1 MMMLVPE
8 LVLRRFFIILCFVPA
23 LLFAWLGQFS
33 RLEADDFC
41 SIALGQ
47 QMGAWDYMVYLLNT
61 WSGSYASLFFKG
73 MMAPLDTLLP
83 RITPAL
89 IVVLWLI
96 GLSWLIY
103 EGLICL
109 GIGSSRRTAAAA
121 AALGIAAVINAFPTP
136 QSFYWYTA
144 SIQYTLPLALL
155 TSYMALVFWTAR
167 QPKLPLWTTVTGGAL
182 CFISAGSA
190 EIFVGFQMVFLTLC
204 LLACVPF
211 LPASV
216 RRPYVLVFGAGW
228 LTTLLGLLIQVL
240 SPGVAVR
247 AAFTQTHSQLNR
259 SLPAAISKTLE
270 QVFSYTVHPQVL
282 AGFLMLMGVGLL
294 VMLLNYQP
302 RAVSTP
308 KPAAFS
314 WTPVWLGLTVQLVF
328 IPLLWAHTSDDLQVF
343 GRFSIKYM
351 TVIILNILFIS
362 SFLAMLWQR
371 KRIDA
376 QLRRYERGSLIVWHM
391 IAVVF
396 IFAVLLVFTQVKDSI
411 HYRASDYLLTSFFV
425 LAGIVIW
432 QLLSMAPTASARR
445 FGWLALFASAIG
457 LVCMAAIVG
466 VALYGRNYAAPRI
479 LGPSVYL
486 LVLSGLVWGMFLG
499 CLVKHSQPL
508 SQASQAWIRLLK
520 PGSLAIVLIIGMGIV
535 LGQMALVSDLQLV
548 ARKWDA
554 RHQEIIARR
563 DSGQTVIKV
572 LPLTYDQKR
581 INSTTRIQN
590 TNYRCVERYYNV
602 DEIVIEKP

>member
-1 MMMLVPE
+1 MMMLAPK

-33 RLEADDFC
+33 RLAADDFC
-41 SIALGQ
+41 TIALGQ
-47 QMGAWDYMVYLLNT
+47 QMGAWDYMVHILNT

-103 EGLICL
+103 EGLARL
-109 GIGSSRRTAAAA
+109 GIASSRRTAAAA

-136 QSFYWYTA
+136 QSFYWYAA

-167 QPKLPLWTTVTGGAL
+167 QPRLPLWATVTGGAL
-182 CFISAGSA
+182 CFISAGGA
-190 EIFVGFQMVFLTLC
+190 EMYAGFQMVFLTLC
-204 LLACVPF
+204 LLACVTF

-216 RRPYVLVFGAGW
+216 QRPYVLVFGAGW

-247 AAFTQTHSQLNR
+247 AAFIQTHSQLNL
-259 SLPAAISKTLE
+259 SLPAAISRTLE
-270 QVFSYTVHPQVL
+270 RVFSYTVHPQVL

-302 RAVSTP
+302 RAVSTSA
-308 KPAAFS
+308 KPAALS
-314 WTPVWLGLTVQLVF
+314 WTPVWLGLAVQLVF

-362 SFLAMLWQR
+362 CFLAMLWQR

-376 QLRRYERGSLIVWHM
+376 QYERGLLIVWHT
-391 IAVVF
+391 IAIVF
-396 IFAVLLVFTQVKDSI
+396 IFAVLLAFTQVKDSI

-445 FGWLALFASAIG
+445 FGWLALFASATG

-466 VALYGRNYAAPRI
+466 VALYGRNYATLRI
-479 LGPSVYL
+479 LGPCVYL

-535 LGQMALVSDLQLV
+535 LGQMALVPDLQLS
-548 ARKWDA
+548 AREWDA

-572 LPLTYDQKR
+572 LPLTYDHRR
-581 INSTTRIQN
+581 ISPATHIQDSY
-590 TNYRCVERYYNV
+590 YRCAERYYNSR
-602 DEIVIEKP
+602 